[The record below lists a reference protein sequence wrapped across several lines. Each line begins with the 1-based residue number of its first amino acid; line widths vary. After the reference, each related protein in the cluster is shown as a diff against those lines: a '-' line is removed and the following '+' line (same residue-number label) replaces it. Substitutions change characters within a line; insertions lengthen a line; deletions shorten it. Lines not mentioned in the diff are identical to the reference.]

1 MGAEQ
6 TLEREVDDEEEK
18 KERQRPEPPP
28 DIKESDV
35 PGLAEVAAVPDK
47 NLPDQK
53 SAEDEEQLDAIKT
66 AVAEDAE
73 GLAEMRVEHD
83 ETVRADHHHDRRRPE
98 QIETEDAAGF
108 ARGAHAF
115 FRWPTISLAQVR
127 ASTRV
132 RFFSRPRLSNGW
144 CEMSQRYSAINQI
157 G

>member
-73 GLAEMRVEHD
+73 GLRIFIGSESKLFSLSGSSTIVAPYRDGAGRVVGVLGVIGPTRLNYARVIPMVD
-83 ETVRADHHHDRRRPE
+83 YTAKVVSRVLGL
-98 QIETEDAAGF
+98 QSDA
-108 ARGAHAF
+108 
-115 FRWPTISLAQVR
+115 
-127 ASTRV
+127 
-132 RFFSRPRLSNGW
+132 
-144 CEMSQRYSAINQI
+144 
-157 G
+157 